1 MRVSETGPVPQ
12 VRRTTTMDAPPRRAP
27 PEALRNET
35 ARSRAIA
42 HFAAY
47 WLFLLFILAAVFTP
61 RYTRHFYRQTAA
73 VREPLLR
80 NEILDNVF
88 LENAMSAEQVYLA
101 LETLLVPH
109 AFQDRYYAGLVPGSV
124 DARGRYGRGQAF
136 SRDDKTLKYR
146 PRYTAMALLA
156 LGRVRLRQLRVRAD
170 GGAACRA
177 PGFLKAF
184 YATHAGAGAPARCF
198 ARYSRADQDAGDLAL
213 RDPADGTD
221 LALEYRASS
230 DGGGWVSPYSKVDY
244 GPGGQV
250 KDLRVGA
257 RLARE
262 DLRQLRRAGF
272 VDNATRAVFA
282 DMSWYN
288 PNVDMFTH
296 ARLAFEFL
304 PAGKVRPTVAVDSAP
319 LLHLQRALKG
329 EPPYAPRD
337 RAAVLLEF
345 ALYLMSFWY
354 LVRVTE
360 DVTDYASLKAYLAVG
375 WNVADV
381 ASVACF
387 VVALVMRVVTSLK
400 MLMGHVNTFSENV
413 AADQHEDLGGAASYD
428 KYIRLRLT
436 FQYYRYGRNFLAAGV
451 LVNFV
456 KAFKFLSVSRQLS
469 QFTRTIYVVSAEMLN
484 VLLILAIVL
493 VGFAIAFH
501 VLLGHAIAK
510 YRTFSDAAIT
520 LLLVVF
526 GDFDLEEIIAFAPLL
541 GVLLML
547 AFVVIM
553 TFIILTMLLKIVD
566 VSYGEVLE
574 EISGGEGD
582 LARDMRLALYRLA
595 YDAYWTVQIRCT
607 LCRARG
613 ALARTAGPG
622 GAHAQKP
629 PARVGAG
636 SGAAGPRAPPDGAA
650 AAEEAAAAV
659 APADGRSDLRRALA
673 KREAHLKKRSRAFD
687 PDAERRLLVDHFIR
701 EGRDVFEGDVEG
713 SDVGD
718 RFAKVLGQ
726 QAALAE
732 LSGKFA
738 EVS

>member
-613 ALARTAGPG
+613 ALALRGRLGAAARPRPHPQLEGRAAAARRSGPDTPAAVHPEGEAGPG
-622 GAHAQKP
+622 SA
-629 PARVGAG
+629 GAG
-636 SGAAGPRAPPDGAA
+636 SAGPGPLPDH
-650 AAEEAAAAV
+650 V
-659 APADGRSDLRRALA
+659 RGR
-673 KREAHLKKRSRAFD
+673 
-687 PDAERRLLVDHFIR
+687 
-701 EGRDVFEGDVEG
+701 
-713 SDVGD
+713 
-718 RFAKVLGQ
+718 
-726 QAALAE
+726 
-732 LSGKFA
+732 
-738 EVS
+738 

>member
-1 MRVSETGPVPQ
+1 
-12 VRRTTTMDAPPRRAP
+12 MDAPPRRAP

-213 RDPADGTD
+213 RDPADGAD

-319 LLHLQRALKG
+319 LLHDQRALKG

-337 RAAVLLEF
+337 RAAVLLEI

-387 VVALVMRVVTSLK
+387 VVALVMRVVTYLK
-400 MLMGHVNTFSENV
+400 MLMGHVNTFSEDV
-413 AADQHEDLGGAASYD
+413 AADQHADLGGAASYD